1 MKNEPLISIVIP
13 IFNRDKTIDKSL
25 KSIINQTYTNWEC
38 ILVDDGSTD
47 KSIAILEEYSNRDS
61 RFRFYKR
68 PVKRV
73 KGANSCRNYGFELSK
88 GEYLKWFDS
97 DDWLLENH
105 IEEKITVLRK
115 NPNVDAVLAKTIM
128 VNDHQEKLEN
138 ENRTKLSDNLIED
151 FITLKV
157 SWYIHDIMWKKAFL
171 KGKTLY
177 NEKLLKWQDRD
188 FHIRRLIEKP
198 NIHLLDKY
206 LSLYRVHMNSTSLNS
221 NFKVLE
227 TRHNAVIEILDLLN
241 EKNILSKRIK
251 MFFLKF
257 QVQNLLIL
265 YKSPNFFSM
274 YFILI
279 KKTIHFNFEYFMWL
293 GKLII
298 GYISY
303 KLTGKGLRIIQ

>member
-1 MKNEPLISIVIP
+1 MKSEPLISIIIP

-25 KSIINQTYTNWEC
+25 NSIINQTYTNWEC

-47 KSIAILEEYSNRDS
+47 KSVAILEEYSNRDS

-68 PVKRV
+68 PGKRV

-88 GEYLKWFDS
+88 GEYVKWFDS
-97 DDWLLENH
+97 DDWLLKNH

-115 NPNVDAVLAKTIM
+115 NPNVDAVLTKTIM
-128 VNDHQEKLEN
+128 VNEHKEKLKN

-151 FITLKV
+151 FITLKI
-157 SWYIHDIMWKKAFL
+157 SWYIHDIMWKKTFL

-188 FHIRRLIEKP
+188 FHIRRLMERP

-221 NFKVLE
+221 NYKVLE
-227 TRHNAVIEILDLLN
+227 TRHNAVIDILDLLK
-241 EKNILSKRIK
+241 EKKILSKRIK
-251 MFFLKF
+251 MFFFKF

-265 YKSPNFFSM
+265 YKSPIFFKM

-279 KKTIHFNFEYFMWL
+279 KKTIHFNFKYFIWV

-303 KLTGKGLRIIQ
+303 KLTGKGLRFIQ